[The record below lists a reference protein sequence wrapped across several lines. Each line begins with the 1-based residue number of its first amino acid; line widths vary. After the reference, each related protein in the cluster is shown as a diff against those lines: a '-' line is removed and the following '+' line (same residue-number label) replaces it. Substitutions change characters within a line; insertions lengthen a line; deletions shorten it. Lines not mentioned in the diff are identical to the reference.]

1 MKLDQKLVGYKKVI
15 ESKQLE
21 NEKLKKECKD
31 LKTQVVNASLD
42 RSCDTNPGPYEKKQN
57 DGSRSQVKQVRV
69 NNFTTKDKNTGRGNA
84 TSHSP
89 SGLGSSSTSSKDSNV
104 IGGIKVKKG
113 LKVVNI
119 NGKVN
124 PYINNSFLNKG
135 AINQTSASS
144 NPGDSSAQS
153 SAKANRK
160 GAASAEIS
168 ESSMIRIK

>member
-1 MKLDQKLVGYKKVI
+1 M
-15 ESKQLE
+15 ESKQVEL
-21 NEKLKKECKD
+21 EKLKKEYKD
-31 LKTQVVNASLD
+31 FKNQQAVNASLD
-42 RSCDTNPGPYEKKQN
+42 RSCDTNPGPYEKKQTH

-69 NNFTTKDKNTGRGNA
+69 NNFTAKDKNTGRGNA

-144 NPGDSSAQS
+144 NPGDSSA
-153 SAKANRK
+153 
-160 GAASAEIS
+160 
-168 ESSMIRIK
+168 